1 MAVSSL
7 LPETPLW
14 FSPGLAETIGL
25 EEAILLQQLATLFR
39 HREPAHR
46 DGRGWLGVG
55 RDWAQGQLPFWDE
68 QTVQRIARSLA
79 EKGLIHLQL
88 PPPSAGDLLYLALD
102 EGRDERAGT
111 SARIA
116 PSAGSPPGGAAPGTR
131 AAASS
136 TPSGAPVPPGQAADL
151 PRPRPGATRIAPDWG
166 PSEDLLRMLEWQH
179 GIPRDFALEQREEFV
194 GYWRERDEPGHAWEN
209 KFRQH
214 VLSLW
219 RRHQQQKAEA
229 APLDKPLDNQWR
241 PSPDAL
247 EILLRAG
254 VDRDFIEE
262 AIPEFILYWRERGG
276 PPRGG
281 LNSRFVQHIR
291 IQWARYSSS
300 MVHSTEPRRIAPDW
314 EPNGDVFD
322 ILRLSHIDENF
333 ARSLLPEFIVY
344 WRDSNQVHTSWN
356 SKFLQ
361 HVKFHWA
368 RKHQLQQAGS
378 QHAGQQRVDGAGRTR
393 DRSLADDLSDT
404 SWAQ

>member
-1 MAVSSL
+1 MPTNRGYSMPVSSL
-7 LPETPLW
+7 LPEPPLW

-25 EEAILLQQLATLFR
+25 EEAILLQQLASLLG
-39 HREPAHR
+39 HRQPASR
-46 DGRGWLGVG
+46 DGRAWLGVEG
-55 RDWAQGQLPFWDE
+55 AWFEANLPFWGPQDI
-68 QTVQRIARSLA
+68 QRIARSLA

-88 PPPSAGDLLYLALD
+88 PPPRPGDLLYLALD
-102 EGRDERAGT
+102 EAHGGPGPTAEPIQPA
-111 SARIA
+111 
-116 PSAGSPPGGAAPGTR
+116 AGSPRAPTAPTPGAGSPVR
-131 AAASS
+131 A
-136 TPSGAPVPPGQAADL
+136 GEL
-151 PRPRPGATRIAPDWG
+151 PRARRGARTLPADWS

-179 GIPRDFALEQREEFV
+179 GIPRDFILEQREEFV
-194 GYWRERDEPGHAWEN
+194 FYWRERGEPGHAWEN

-229 APLDKPLDNQWR
+229 APLDRPLDNHWR

-254 VDRDFIEE
+254 VDREFIEE
-262 AIPEFILYWRERGG
+262 AVPEFILYWRERGG
-276 PPRGG
+276 PPKGG

-300 MVHSTEPRRIAPDW
+300 MVHSTEPRRISPDW

-322 ILRLSHIDENF
+322 ILRLSHIDESF

-393 DRSLADDLSDT
+393 DRSLAEDLSDT
-404 SWAQ
+404 SWAK